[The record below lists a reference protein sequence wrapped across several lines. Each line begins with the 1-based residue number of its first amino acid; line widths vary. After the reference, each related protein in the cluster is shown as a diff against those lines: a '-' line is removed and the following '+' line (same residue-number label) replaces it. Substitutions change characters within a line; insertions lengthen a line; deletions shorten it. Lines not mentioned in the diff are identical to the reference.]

1 MSPAQYQ
8 LLYDVTQSR
17 FSDWPLAVGA
27 VAAGV
32 FGLAVLR
39 VFRDAGAAASG
50 ARMSGLVL
58 VISGFTAAAVFGL
71 GAWLHHAQLRAAV
84 DEGRFRVV
92 SGSVYDQPL
101 GAADPDSWVVEG
113 APVSAWY
120 RYEGPLE
127 GAGYRREAPGSGG
140 LRDGS
145 RVRII
150 DVNGRIARLEVAR

>member
-17 FSDWPLAVGA
+17 FPDWPLA
-27 VAAGV
+27 AAGIV
-32 FGLAVLR
+32 AGMLGIIVLR
-39 VFRDAGAAASG
+39 VFRGAGEAASG

-58 VISGFTAAAVFGL
+58 AISGFTGAAVFGV
-71 GAWLHHAQLRAAV
+71 GAWLHHAQLRVAL

-92 SGSVYDQPL
+92 SGTVYDQPL
-101 GAADPDSWVVEG
+101 GADDRDSWVVEG
-113 APVSAWY
+113 GSGPAWY

-127 GAGYRREAPGSGG
+127 GAGYRREGPGSGG
-140 LRDGS
+140 LHDGS

-150 DVNGRIARLEVAR
+150 EVNGRIVRLEVAR